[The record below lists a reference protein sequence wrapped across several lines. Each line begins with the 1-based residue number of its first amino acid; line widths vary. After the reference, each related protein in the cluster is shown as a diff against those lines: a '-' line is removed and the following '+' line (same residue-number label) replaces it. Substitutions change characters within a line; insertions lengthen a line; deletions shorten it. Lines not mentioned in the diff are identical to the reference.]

1 MILRKRQTRIR
12 DISLH
17 QPDEDITIIDTTTPM
32 TPTPFV
38 ANQGPMTRAR
48 ARKINYQVN
57 SFLAVEANSSLNE
70 VLKPCYD
77 FIMLR
82 CLGGE
87 PSWSEENNKA
97 IKAVVPKS
105 IS

>member
-1 MILRKRQTRIR
+1 MRQTLRNFGYN
-12 DISLH
+12 L
-17 QPDEDITIIDTTTPM
+17 DEDITIMDTTTVV
-32 TPTPFV
+32 T
-38 ANQGPMTRAR
+38 NQGPMTRAHP
-48 ARKINYQVN
+48 RKLKYQVN

-70 VLKPCYD
+70 VIKLCYD

-87 PSWSEENNKA
+87 PSWSAEGNKA
-97 IKAVVPKS
+97 IKAVAPEM